1 MEGTM
6 TILIVDDSR
15 IMRNLIKDYF
25 IKFEIEHCVFAEAEN
40 GEDAFK
46 LLQSRPID
54 LVLLDWNMPKLLG
67 IDFLR
72 MARQIDKYKNLPI
85 VMITSETAKS
95 NIIDAL
101 KAGANDYIIKPFSED
116 KFKEKITAILIK
128 QGFSFFGGKR
138 RS

>member
-1 MEGTM
+1 M
-6 TILIVDDSR
+6 TILIADDSR

-25 IKFEIEHCVFAEAEN
+25 IKFKIEHCTFIEAEN

-46 LLQSRPID
+46 LVQGRSVD

-72 MARQIDKYKNLPI
+72 LIRKIDRYKNLPI
-85 VMITSETAKS
+85 IMITSETAKS

-101 KAGANDYIIKPFSED
+101 KAGANDYIIKPIDED
-116 KFKEKITAILIK
+116 KFKEKITTMLTK
-128 QGFSFFGGKR
+128 HGLLS
-138 RS
+138 